1 MNPFDSGKNILTK
14 DIISLEQLFSS
25 KLSLC
30 TSNLE
35 LFIDPYICPLLH
47 RSIIRLDKQKYLLN
61 KFVYKTQRNL
71 TQRNLTQRNL
81 TQRNLLTVKNSIIEC
96 ASKYEFFLDKR
107 LTNNSVQ
114 KQKNLRLKSK
124 KKLDKERRAKRKP
137 SNLFN

>member
-1 MNPFDSGKNILTK
+1 MNPSDSVKNISTK
-14 DIISLEQLFSS
+14 NIISLEQLFSS
-25 KLSLC
+25 KLSLG
-30 TSNLE
+30 TVNLE

-47 RSIIRLDKQKYLLN
+47 RSLIRLDKQKYLLN

-81 TQRNLLTVKNSIIEC
+81 LTVKDSIIEC

-114 KQKNLRLKSK
+114 KQKNFRLKSQ
-124 KKLDKERRAKRKP
+124 KKLDKEKRAKRKP
-137 SNLFN
+137 ANLFN

>member
-1 MNPFDSGKNILTK
+1 MNPFDSVKNILTK

-25 KLSLC
+25 KLSLG
-30 TSNLE
+30 TVNLE

-47 RSIIRLDKQKYLLN
+47 RSLIRLDKQKYLLN
-61 KFVYKTQRNL
+61 KFVYK
-71 TQRNLTQRNL
+71 TQRNL

>member
-25 KLSLC
+25 KLSLG

-71 TQRNLTQRNL
+71 TQRNL
-81 TQRNLLTVKNSIIEC
+81 LTVKHSIIEC
-96 ASKYEFFLDKR
+96 ASKYEFFLDKT

-114 KQKNLRLKSK
+114 KQKNFRLKSQ
-124 KKLDKERRAKRKP
+124 KKLDKEKRAKRKP
-137 SNLFN
+137 ANLFN

>member
-1 MNPFDSGKNILTK
+1 MNPFDSVKNILTK

-35 LFIDPYICPLLH
+35 LFIDPYICPLLP

-71 TQRNLTQRNL
+71 TQRNL
-81 TQRNLLTVKNSIIEC
+81 LTVKHSIIEC
-96 ASKYEFFLDKR
+96 ASKYELFLDKR

>member
-1 MNPFDSGKNILTK
+1 MNPFDSVKNILTK

-25 KLSLC
+25 KLSLG
-30 TSNLE
+30 TGNLE
-35 LFIDPYICPLLH
+35 LFVDPYICPILH

-71 TQRNLTQRNL
+71 TQRNL
-81 TQRNLLTVKNSIIEC
+81 LTVKDSIIEC

-114 KQKNLRLKSK
+114 KQKNFRLKSQ
-124 KKLDKERRAKRKP
+124 KKLDKEKRAKRKP
-137 SNLFN
+137 ANLFN

>member
-25 KLSLC
+25 KLSLG

-71 TQRNLTQRNL
+71 IQRNL
-81 TQRNLLTVKNSIIEC
+81 TQRNLLTVKDSIIEC

>member
-25 KLSLC
+25 KLSLG

-81 TQRNLLTVKNSIIEC
+81 LTVKDSIIEF

-137 SNLFN
+137 ANLFN

>member
-71 TQRNLTQRNL
+71 TQRNL
-81 TQRNLLTVKNSIIEC
+81 LTVKHSIIEC
-96 ASKYEFFLDKR
+96 ASKYELFLDKR

-114 KQKNLRLKSK
+114 KQKNFRLKSQ
-124 KKLDKERRAKRKP
+124 KKLDKEKRAKRKP
-137 SNLFN
+137 VNLFN

>member
-1 MNPFDSGKNILTK
+1 MNPSDSVKNILTK

-25 KLSLC
+25 KLSLG
-30 TSNLE
+30 TGNLK
-35 LFIDPYICPLLH
+35 LFIDPYICPILC

-71 TQRNLTQRNL
+71 TQRNL
-81 TQRNLLTVKNSIIEC
+81 LTVKDSIIEC

-114 KQKNLRLKSK
+114 KQKNFRLKSQ
-124 KKLDKERRAKRKP
+124 KKLDKEKRAKRKP
-137 SNLFN
+137 ANLFN

>member
-1 MNPFDSGKNILTK
+1 MNPSDSVKNISTK
-14 DIISLEQLFSS
+14 DVISLEQLFSS
-25 KLSLC
+25 KLSLN
-30 TSNLE
+30 TVNLE

-47 RSIIRLDKQKYLLN
+47 RSLIRLDKQKYLLN

-71 TQRNLTQRNL
+71 TQRNLTQK
-81 TQRNLLTVKNSIIEC
+81 NLLTVKDSIIEC
-96 ASKYEFFLDKR
+96 ASKYELFLDKR

-114 KQKNLRLKSK
+114 KQKNLRLKSQ

>member
-1 MNPFDSGKNILTK
+1 MNPSDSVKNISTK
-14 DIISLEQLFSS
+14 NIISLEQLFSS
-25 KLSLC
+25 KLSLG
-30 TSNLE
+30 TVNLE

-47 RSIIRLDKQKYLLN
+47 RSLIRLDKQKYLLN

-81 TQRNLLTVKNSIIEC
+81 LTVKDSIIEC

>member
-1 MNPFDSGKNILTK
+1 MNPSDSVKNISNK
-14 DIISLEQLFSS
+14 NIISLEQLFSS
-25 KLSLC
+25 KLSLG
-30 TSNLE
+30 TVNLE

-47 RSIIRLDKQKYLLN
+47 RSLIRLDKQKYLLN

-81 TQRNLLTVKNSIIEC
+81 LTVKDSIIEC

>member
-1 MNPFDSGKNILTK
+1 MNPSDSVKNISTK

-25 KLSLC
+25 KLSLN
-30 TSNLE
+30 TVNLE

-47 RSIIRLDKQKYLLN
+47 RSLIRLDKQKYLLN

-71 TQRNLTQRNL
+71 TQRNL
-81 TQRNLLTVKNSIIEC
+81 LTVKDSIIEC
-96 ASKYEFFLDKR
+96 ASKYELFLDKR

-114 KQKNLRLKSK
+114 KQKNLRLKSQ

>member
-1 MNPFDSGKNILTK
+1 MNPFDPVKNILSK
-14 DIISLEQLFSS
+14 DIISIDQLFSS
-25 KLSLC
+25 KVSLD
-30 TSNLE
+30 TGNLE
-35 LFIDPYICPLLH
+35 LFIDPYICPLLY
-47 RSIIRLDKQKYLLN
+47 RSITRLDKQKYLLN
-61 KFVYKTQRNL
+61 KFVYK

-124 KKLDKERRAKRKP
+124 KKLDKEKRAKRKP